1 MFLELHLSERNSGA
15 DPMFKGAM
23 IAMTAIL
30 TTLTPAKAGKLG
42 VYQSD
47 AKGFDTRTYWY
58 DDGREV
64 TVFDTQF
71 VPALTEAM
79 VAEIRKSTTNP
90 ISRVVVTHPNPDK
103 FNGLSVMHK
112 IGATS
117 IASKATADAMQGVH
131 DYKKY
136 FWVEIAKA
144 FTQENYPK
152 LEPVKQTFE
161 GEQIIKLASG
171 ETITLI
177 QLKHAGVAS
186 TQTVARIDATGDLIV
201 GDLIHHNAHAWL
213 EGGIVGGAPKVDIAA
228 WIAAVDEL
236 PSLGGKIVRG
246 GRGDDAPV
254 DTAVAEQKAYL
265 KAIDALVAQYVKDLG
280 ARSSE
285 LKDAEKAGGHHKA
298 IQTKAETVFPSLKLS
313 YLIGYG
319 VYGLA
324 NSKL

>member
-1 MFLELHLSERNSGA
+1 MLKQTIIAAALSLVALGPVS
-15 DPMFKGAM
+15 
-23 IAMTAIL
+23 
-30 TTLTPAKAGKLG
+30 AGQLG

-58 DDGREV
+58 DDGREI

-79 VAEIRKSTTNP
+79 IAEIRKTSQNP

-103 FNGLSVMHK
+103 FNGLSVLHK
-112 IGATS
+112 LGAVS
-117 IASKATADAMQGVH
+117 ISSKATADAMKGVH
-131 DYKKY
+131 DYKEY
-136 FWVEIAKA
+136 FWVNIAKA
-144 FTQENYPK
+144 FTKETYPK

-161 GEQIIKLASG
+161 GQQVIKLASG
-171 ETITLI
+171 ETITLT
-177 QLKHAGVAS
+177 QLKRAGVAS

-201 GDLIHHNAHAWL
+201 GDLIHYKSHAWL

-228 WIAAVDEL
+228 WIAAVGEL
-236 PSLGGKIVRG
+236 SGLGGKVVHG
-246 GRGDDAPV
+246 GRGEDAPV
-254 DTAVAEQKAYL
+254 DAAIADQQAYL
-265 KAIDALVAQYVKDLG
+265 KGIDAVVVQYVTDLG
-280 ARSSE
+280 ARASE
-285 LKDAEKAGGHHKA
+285 LKDPVKAAEHHKA
-298 IQTKAETVFPSLKLS
+298 LQAKAEAAFPGRKLS